1 MLSGKKHD
9 INQTLMLSI
18 TAVIFAYSI
27 IILVKV
33 ALTSSK
39 DYLWPIKRSW
49 FSDSAQ
55 MAKGS
60 K

>member
-27 IILVKV
+27 IILVRV
-33 ALTSSK
+33 ALTLSK
-39 DYLWPIKRSW
+39 DYLLLIRQSL
-49 FSDSAQ
+49 FRYSAQ

-60 K
+60 E